1 MIVSITYGNEKFEKA
16 KVFNCK
22 MAKKYG
28 ADVAIAYGPE
38 VLDEEFRRKNQALLM
53 QKRGGGYW
61 IWKPYIILKTL
72 ERLNEGDILIYTDAG
87 AIFVKKISYLLQT
100 MERENTDIMV
110 FSLDHLEKTYT
121 KRDAFI
127 LMECDT
133 PAYTDTNQI
142 LSGYIICKKTERVL
156 RLFTEWQKYILDE
169 RIVSDIP
176 NRIGKD
182 NYEGFIENR
191 HDQSILS
198 LLCKKYGV
206 KPFRDPSQF
215 GRGEYLVGVP
225 KEVLDRSPYPQV
237 IDSFRFG
244 DVSSRFELKH
254 RDEQWYIKTKYFW
267 QQVKKKFQRYC
278 DRRND

>member
-38 VLDEEFRRKNQALLM
+38 VLDEEFRRENQALLM

-72 ERLNEGDILIYTDAG
+72 EKLNEGDILIYTDAG

-215 GRGEYLVGVP
+215 GLNEYCNNVP
-225 KEVLDRSPYPQV
+225 QDVLDRSPYPQV
-237 IDSFRFG
+237 IDSFRLG
-244 DVSSRFELKH
+244 DVSSKFELKH

-267 QQVKKKFQRYC
+267 EQIKKKYHR
-278 DRRND
+278 